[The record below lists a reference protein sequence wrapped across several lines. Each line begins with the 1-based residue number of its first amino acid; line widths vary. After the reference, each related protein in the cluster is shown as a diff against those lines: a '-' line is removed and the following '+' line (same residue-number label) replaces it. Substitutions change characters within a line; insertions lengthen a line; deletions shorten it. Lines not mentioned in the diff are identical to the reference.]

1 LIIIQKTKGVDMG
14 VSVAPASGA
23 DFHVEAG
30 GISFH
35 CRIDGP
41 EGAPWL
47 VFSNSL
53 MTNLSL
59 WDEQVAAFA
68 GEYRILRYDQ
78 RGHGLTAMPAGPCN
92 FDLLVDD
99 AVALLDVLGIARAIF
114 IGVSMGGATAL
125 RLAARYPQRLAGIV
139 VSDAQWASPATAKAM
154 WSERID
160 LALAHGMEAMVE
172 PTVGRWFAPESLSA
186 NVPQL
191 GQVRQMIRTTSLEGL
206 AGCGRALQ
214 DYDFRPSLAGFSVPT
229 LLVVGAADGAL
240 PQVMAEMHRAL
251 AGSTFAE
258 IANAGHLPNI
268 EQPQRFN
275 QALAGFLQRPN
286 R

>member
-1 LIIIQKTKGVDMG
+1 MS
-14 VSVAPASGA
+14 VSVATAAGPS
-23 DFHVEAG
+23 FHVEAA

-59 WDEQVAAFA
+59 WDEQIAAFA

-78 RGHGLTAMPAGPCN
+78 RGHGATAMPAGPCT

-99 AVALLDVLGIARAIF
+99 AVALLDVLRIERAVF
-114 IGVSMGGATAL
+114 IGVSMGAATAL

-139 VSDAQWASPATAKAM
+139 VSDGQWASPATAKAM
-154 WSERID
+154 WNERID
-160 LALAHGMEAMVE
+160 IALAHGMEALVE
-172 PTVGRWFAPESLSA
+172 PTVGRWFTPDFLAA
-186 NVPQL
+186 KAPQL
-191 GQVRQMIRTTSLEGL
+191 EQVRNMIRTTSLEGFV
-206 AGCGRALQ
+206 GCGRALQ
-214 DYDFRPSLAGFSVPT
+214 EYDFRPSLAAFSVPA

-240 PQVMAEMHRAL
+240 PQVMAQMHRAL
-251 AGSTFAE
+251 AGSTFVE

-268 EQPQRFN
+268 ERPQSFN
-275 QALAGFLQRPN
+275 QALAGFLQSSIR
-286 R
+286 